1 MDIKTKV
8 IEETK
13 KWITGV
19 VIGCNFCP
27 FASREVKRNSIHYQ
41 VETSTDLTI
50 CLQVFL
56 QECIRLDNEEFV
68 ETTLLIFPNAC
79 KSFDGYLGL
88 LALAEKIIKKNDY
101 EGIYQVAS
109 FHPLYRFAGTQE
121 NDPANYTNR
130 SIYPMLHLL
139 REDKIEKALQQYPD
153 PEQIPQRNIQFAREK
168 GIAYMQILRNS
179 CLINNEDAG
188 TY

>member
-1 MDIKTKV
+1 MEIKTRV

-13 KWITGV
+13 KWITSV

-27 FASREVKRNSIHYQ
+27 FAAREVKRNSIHYQ
-41 VETSTDLTI
+41 VETSTDFTI
-50 CLQVFL
+50 CLQTFL
-56 QECIRLDNEEFV
+56 QECIRLDNDEFV

-79 KSFDGYLGL
+79 KSFDDYLSL

-109 FHPLYRFAGTQE
+109 FHPLYRFAGAQE

-139 REDKIEKALQQYPD
+139 REDKIEKVLQQYSD
-153 PEQIPQRNIQFAREK
+153 PGQIPQRNIQFAREK
-168 GIAYMQILRNS
+168 GAAYMKMLRDA
-179 CLINNEDAG
+179 CL
-188 TY
+188 